1 MVDVISNNYL
11 EEQKR
16 LHKLYNYGIASI
28 SHAPNIKKILEETN
42 IKNLSD
48 YGAGKKNLQ
57 KELIKL
63 GCKKFNYYPYDP
75 VFPEYGK
82 PVASELV
89 CCIDVMEH
97 IEEIYLNNVLDE
109 LKRITLNIC
118 YFSIASQ
125 PAKKELSDGTNAHL
139 IQNPPRWW
147 LPKLCE
153 RFQIQFM
160 NCTKSGFIVI
170 CRAL

>member
-1 MVDVISNNYL
+1 MVDLISNSYL

-16 LHKLYNYGIASI
+16 LHEVYNYGTASI
-28 SHAPNIKKILEETN
+28 FHAPNIKKILEENN
-42 IKNLSD
+42 IANLAD

-63 GCKKFNYYPYDP
+63 GCKNFNYFPYDP
-75 VFPEYGK
+75 VFPEYGN

-97 IEEIYLNNVLDE
+97 IEETYLNNVLDDI
-109 LKRITLNIC
+109 KKITLNIC
-118 YFSIASQ
+118 YFSIASV

-139 IQNPPRWW
+139 IQKPSRWW

-160 NCTKSGFIVI
+160 SLTKSGFIVI
-170 CRAL
+170 CRSL